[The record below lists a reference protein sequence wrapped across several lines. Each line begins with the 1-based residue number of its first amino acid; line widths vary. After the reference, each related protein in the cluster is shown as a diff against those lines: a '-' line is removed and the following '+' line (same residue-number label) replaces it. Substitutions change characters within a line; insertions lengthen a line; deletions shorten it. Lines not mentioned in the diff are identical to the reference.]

1 MVRVKAKHLEVIT
14 QMVHSQVFGE
24 KQVQEPI
31 PKEDNLRPNFA
42 ISAQKT
48 DMKLVNVGSMEGA
61 MDGQKGI
68 IDRGSKGTWNN
79 TMNVQYQHVTL
90 LTYYLSAN
98 LPTATN

>member
-1 MVRVKAKHLEVIT
+1 
-14 QMVHSQVFGE
+14 MVHSQVFGE

-31 PKEDNLRPNFA
+31 PKKDNLCPNFL
-42 ISAQKT
+42 ISARKM
-48 DMKLVNVGSMEGA
+48 DMKLVSVGSMEGT

-68 IDRGSKGTWNN
+68 IDRRLKGTWNN

-90 LTYYLSAN
+90 LTYYLNAN